1 MAGNPKYHAF
11 WVNINMTVKIFFEF
25 QVVSAYLSC
34 VTKEKFFCGTTKLRS
49 FICGSGKPY
58 VYP

>member
-25 QVVSAYLSC
+25 QAISAYLSC
-34 VTKEKFFCGTTKLRS
+34 VTKEKFIVAQQS
-49 FICGSGKPY
+49 
-58 VYP
+58 